1 MFFFYVAKAAE
12 LVGDSFDGGLRESS
26 RGGGGGGGGGGAEE
40 GGIGGNSRVLEEK
53 GFGEREGGEE
63 GVWEGIEGKR
73 GLVVVG

>member
-26 RGGGGGGGGGGAEE
+26 GGGDGGGGGGAEE

>member
-26 RGGGGGGGGGGAEE
+26 GGGGGGGGGGAEE

-53 GFGEREGGEE
+53 DFGEREGGEE

-73 GLVVVG
+73 GLLVVG

>member
-26 RGGGGGGGGGGAEE
+26 GGGGGAGDGGAEE

>member
-26 RGGGGGGGGGGAEE
+26 GGGGGGGGVGAEE
-40 GGIGGNSRVLEEK
+40 GGIGGNSRVSEEK